1 MELPSH
7 PESHHP
13 GTDPDP
19 PPSPGWGTRI
29 VIGVLIA
36 LAAAIVVLHLIGFLG
51 PGAHGL

>member
-7 PESHHP
+7 PESHQS
-13 GTDPDP
+13 GTDPEP
-19 PPSPGWGTRI
+19 ASSGWGTRI

-36 LAAAIVVLHLIGFLG
+36 LVAAVVVLHLIGFLG